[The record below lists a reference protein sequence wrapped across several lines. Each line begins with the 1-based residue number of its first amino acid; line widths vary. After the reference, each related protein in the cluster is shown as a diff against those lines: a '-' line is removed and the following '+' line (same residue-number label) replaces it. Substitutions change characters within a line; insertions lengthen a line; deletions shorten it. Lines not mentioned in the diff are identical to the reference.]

1 MRILNF
7 RVQIRRGWSQARGV
21 HQPPFPLRVVSVLFA
36 ATSFLAHPSAAEGTS
51 SPLYRDPSAPIEA
64 RVHDLLGRMTVD
76 EKIAQITGAWIHL
89 DDIAK
94 SGMTQDQYYKK
105 LIPAGV
111 GSVAPLQRL
120 LVEQDV
126 KFRNELQ
133 KFLIEETRLGIPAMF
148 HDEGCHGLVKPGA
161 SSFPNPIGLACSW
174 DPALVERIYNV
185 VASEMRNRGAQL
197 ALAPV
202 VDVARDPRWGRFDET
217 MGEDPYL
224 ISRMGAAIV
233 RGFQGSSDGTVDN
246 EHVVSTLKHF
256 TGHGT
261 PEGGLNKSPS
271 VSTPRVL
278 REVDL
283 QPFAFIVRTAHPG
296 AVMPS
301 YNEIDGVPSHNN
313 RWLLQDVLRGEFGF
327 KGLIVADY
335 GGIGLLY
342 SAHHIAG
349 SLPQAGALALRAG
362 VQLELP
368 DPEAYPGLREDLNNG
383 LVTMAE
389 VDDAVRGVLT
399 LKFRLGLF
407 ERPYADLA
415 KARAAAERPETRA
428 LALEAA
434 RESIVL
440 LKNDGILPL
449 SAERV
454 RTIAVIGPNADVA
467 RLGSYSGTP
476 SHSVTLLE
484 GIRAN
489 VGAKAKILYA
499 QGCMLAKNDTGNAF
513 NSWNNNLVVM
523 STEAE
528 NKPLIEEAKQI
539 AAQADVVILAVGESE
554 ALSRETWADPPLN
567 HLGDADTLE
576 LRGSQNALVDA
587 VFAAGKPV
595 VVYLSNSRPLAI
607 GRLKE
612 KASAVIEGWCMGEE
626 SGTAAANILFG
637 DVSPSGKL
645 TVSFPASAG
654 DIPAYYSKKPF
665 AGQIGFEFGPTE
677 TLWRFGDGLS
687 YTTFKYENPRLQD
700 AVIAP
705 DGTTVASV
713 DVVNTGRCEAD
724 EIVQL
729 YVHQDVSSVTRAVE
743 ELKGF
748 QRIHLRPGERKTVSF
763 QVTSD
768 ALAIWDLD
776 MRFKVEPGTFK
787 LTFGPSSAGGQ
798 VVTLT
803 VHG

>member
-1 MRILNF
+1 M
-7 RVQIRRGWSQARGV
+7 
-21 HQPPFPLRVVSVLFA
+21 HQPRLSLRVAFRLLA
-36 ATSFLAHPSAAEGTS
+36 AAAFQWRLSAAEGTDL
-51 SPLYRDPSAPIEA
+51 PAYRDQSVQAEA
-64 RVHDLLGRMTVD
+64 RVQDLLGRMTLD
-76 EKIAQITGAWIHL
+76 EKIGQITGAWIHL

-94 SGMTQDQYYKK
+94 SGLTQDQYLKK
-105 LIPAGV
+105 LIPNGV

-126 KFRNELQ
+126 AFRNGVQ
-133 KFLIEETRLGIPAMF
+133 RFLIKETRLGIPAMF

-174 DPALVERIYNV
+174 DPTLAERIYNV
-185 VASEMRNRGAQL
+185 VAAEMRNRGAQL

-224 ISRMGAAIV
+224 NSRMGAAIV
-233 RGFQGSSDGTVDN
+233 RGFQGSADGTVD
-246 EHVVSTLKHF
+246 EQHVISTLKHF
-256 TGHGT
+256 SGHGT

-283 QPFAFIVRTAHPG
+283 QPFAYIISNAHPG

-301 YNEIDGVPSHNN
+301 YNEIDGVPSHGSH
-313 RWLLQDVLRGEFGF
+313 WLLQDVLRGEFGF
-327 KGLIVADY
+327 KGLIVSDY

-349 SLPQAGALALRAG
+349 SLQQAGALALRAG

-368 DPEAYPGLREDLNNG
+368 NPESFPGLQEALRSG
-383 LVTMAE
+383 TVTTAE
-389 VDDAVRGVLT
+389 IDSAAAEVLT

-407 ERPYADLA
+407 ERPYADLGKA
-415 KARAAAERPETRA
+415 KAAAERPEARA

-449 SAERV
+449 SKERV

-484 GIRAN
+484 GIRDN
-489 VGAKAKILYA
+489 VGEKVKVLYA
-499 QGCMLAKNDTGNAF
+499 KGCMLAKNDTGNAF

-523 STEAE
+523 STEE
-528 NKPLIEEAKQI
+528 DNKPLIEEAKRI

-554 ALSRETWADPPLN
+554 ALSRESWSDPPTD

-576 LRGSQNALVDA
+576 LRGSQSALADA
-587 VFAAGKPV
+587 IFTLGKPV
-595 VVYLSNSRPLAI
+595 IVYLNNSRPLAI

-612 KASAVIEGWCMGEE
+612 KSSAIIEGWCMGEE

-645 TVSFPASAG
+645 TVSFPSSAG

-665 AGQIGFEFGPTE
+665 AGQIGYEFGQKE

-687 YTTFKYENPRLQD
+687 YTTFRYENPRLQD
-700 AVIAP
+700 TVIAP
-705 DGTTVASV
+705 DGSTVASV
-713 DVVNTGRCEAD
+713 DVVNTGGCEAD

-763 QVTSD
+763 KVTQD
-768 ALAIWDLD
+768 ALALWDLD

-787 LTFGPSSAGGQ
+787 LTLGPSLSGGQ

>member
-1 MRILNF
+1 
-7 RVQIRRGWSQARGV
+7 
-21 HQPPFPLRVVSVLFA
+21 
-36 ATSFLAHPSAAEGTS
+36 
-51 SPLYRDPSAPIEA
+51 
-64 RVHDLLGRMTVD
+64 
-76 EKIAQITGAWIHL
+76 
-89 DDIAK
+89 
-94 SGMTQDQYYKK
+94 
-105 LIPAGV
+105 
-111 GSVAPLQRL
+111 
-120 LVEQDV
+120 
-126 KFRNELQ
+126 
-133 KFLIEETRLGIPAMF
+133 
-148 HDEGCHGLVKPGA
+148 
-161 SSFPNPIGLACSW
+161 
-174 DPALVERIYNV
+174 
-185 VASEMRNRGAQL
+185 
-197 ALAPV
+197 
-202 VDVARDPRWGRFDET
+202 
-217 MGEDPYL
+217 
-224 ISRMGAAIV
+224 MGAAMV
-233 RGFQGSSDGTVDN
+233 RGFQGSADGTVDDQ
-246 EHVVSTLKHF
+246 HVISTLKHF
-256 TGHGT
+256 SGHGT

-283 QPFAFIVRTAHPG
+283 QPFAFIIRTAHPG

-301 YNEIDGVPSHNN
+301 YNEIDGVPSHGSW
-313 RWLLQDVLRGEFGF
+313 WLLHDVLRGEFGF
-327 KGLIVADY
+327 KGLIVSDY

-342 SAHHIAG
+342 SAHHVAA
-349 SLPQAGALALRAG
+349 SLAQAGALALKAG

-368 DPEAYPGLREDLNNG
+368 DPESFPGLREDLDKG
-383 LVTMAE
+383 LVAMAD
-389 VDDAVRGVLT
+389 VDGAVREVLT

-415 KARAAAERPETRA
+415 RAIAAAERPEARA

-449 SAERV
+449 STERM
-454 RTIAVIGPNADVA
+454 RTVAVIGPNADVA

-489 VGAKAKILYA
+489 VGAKAKVLYA
-499 QGCMLAKNDTGNAF
+499 KGCMLAKNDTGNAF

-523 STEAE
+523 STEAD
-528 NKPLIEEAKQI
+528 NRPLIEEAKRI

-554 ALSRETWADPPLN
+554 ALSRETWSDPPIN

-576 LRGSQNALVDA
+576 LRGSQNALA
-587 VFAAGKPV
+587 EAILATGKPV
-595 VVYLSNSRPLAI
+595 IVYLNNSRPLAI

-612 KASAVIEGWCMGEE
+612 KASAIIEGWCMGEE
-626 SGTAAANILFG
+626 SGTAAADILFG

-665 AGQIGFEFGPTE
+665 AGQIGYEFGPSGP
-677 TLWRFGDGLS
+677 LWRFGDGLS
-687 YTTFKYENPRLQD
+687 YTTFKYENPRLRD

-713 DVVNTGRCEAD
+713 EVVNTGKWEAD

-748 QRIHLRPGERKTVSF
+748 QRIHLRPGESRTVSF
-763 QVTSD
+763 PVTPD

-787 LTFGPSSAGGQ
+787 LTLGPSSSGGQ
-798 VVTLT
+798 VVTLS